1 MDVFTALA
9 EPHRRSIIEM
19 LASKGRLSASAIA
32 REFQV
37 SPPAVSQ
44 HLKVLREARLVRMQK
59 RAQQRLYELNP
70 EAMRDLEHWAQRM
83 AQEYERQ
90 FDRLE
95 RLVNEEEQK
104 DRTLRGRKEEQ
115 NGNGNQAGEHSHGRQ
130 DQDGR

>member
-9 EPHRRSIIEM
+9 EPHRRSIVEM
-19 LASKGRLSASAIA
+19 LARRGQLSASAIA

-44 HLKVLREARLVRMQK
+44 HLKVLLEAGLVGVQR

-70 EAMRDLEHWAQRM
+70 QGIGELQQWAQRM
-83 AQEYERQ
+83 ASQYERQ

-95 RLVNEEEQK
+95 RVAQREQQMDK
-104 DRTLRGRKEEQ
+104 TLRGRKDKQ
-115 NGNGNQAGEHSHGRQ
+115 HGNGNQAGKRGHGR
-130 DQDGR
+130 